1 MSEFLQLALSLAII
15 IVAAKAGGWLAG
27 RLHMP
32 AVLGE
37 LLVGVVLGPTV
48 IDLLHASFLV
58 DPKLLEHEIY
68 DLAEIGVILLML
80 IAGLEVD
87 LGEMRHAGRVAVLA
101 GLFGVAVPLIMGA
114 LAVLP
119 FGYRGGE
126 AIFIG
131 IILTATSVSI
141 SAQTLLE
148 LGVLRT
154 REGIA
159 LLGAAVVDDVVVILL
174 LSIFLALTQASGGIG
189 SVAVVIVRMIL
200 YLALAGVL
208 GWFALPRLARW
219 VDQQPISQ
227 GLTALAVVSALLFAW
242 AAEVIGG
249 LAPITGA
256 FIAGVCLARSP
267 LRHKLEAKVG
277 TLAYGFFVPIFFVSI
292 GLHTNAREMGSAGL
306 LLLAVLFIVAV
317 VSKILGSGLG
327 ARLGGYTNRE
337 SLRVGVGMVSR
348 GEVGLIVATTGVVQ
362 GVIPEEVF
370 SVVVILV
377 LLTTLVTPLML
388 RAVFAPAADAKSG
401 AAA

>member
-1 MSEFLQLALSLAII
+1 MF
-15 IVAAKAGGWLAG
+15 
-27 RLHMP
+27 M
-32 AVLGE
+32 
-37 LLVGVVLGPTV
+37 
-48 IDLLHASFLV
+48 
-58 DPKLLEHEIY
+58 
-68 DLAEIGVILLML
+68 
-80 IAGLEVD
+80 AGLEID
-87 LGEMRHAGRVAVLA
+87 LGEMRRVGRVAVLG
-101 GLFGVAVPLIMGA
+101 GLLGVVVPLILGG

-119 FGYRGGE
+119 FGYRGSE
-126 AIFIG
+126 AVFIG

-174 LSIFLALTQASGGIG
+174 LSIFLALTQAAGGAA
-189 SVAVVIVRMIL
+189 SMAVVIAKMVL
-200 YLALAGVL
+200 YIGLASVI
-208 GWFALPRLARW
+208 GWLLLPRLARW
-219 VDQQPISQ
+219 VDNQPISQ

-256 FIAGVCLARSP
+256 FIAGMCLASSP
-267 LRHKLEAKVG
+267 LRHKLEVKVQ
-277 TLAYGFFVPIFFVSI
+277 TIAYGFFVPIFFVSI
-292 GLHTNAREMGSAGL
+292 GLHTNARGIGSAGL
-306 LLLAVLFIVAV
+306 LLLAVLFVIAV
-317 VSKILGSGLG
+317 LSKIIGAGMG

-348 GEVGLIVATTGVVQ
+348 GEVGLIVATTGVAQ
-362 GVIPEEVF
+362 GVIPQDVF

-388 RAVFAPAADAKSG
+388 RALFAPAKDAKSI